1 MAKITIEEI
10 KDQHQALSERLAEEQ
25 DPQKLLKDVSVFIVQ
40 VRAAGE
46 SAPPGHERELLRS
59 LADAWGN
66 FVFRESGVFPPTELD
81 PYTGPEPQPIEDAQ
95 VFWYQQPITLI
106 LMAATLVTLVVVIVV
121 MAFSARSAA
130 VKATQTADVA
140 YLVSQGQTAAA
151 VTFAWQT
158 ETAPKTNTPTVT
170 PTLIYDTPTP
180 VVTTPDQRTAT
191 IEALLTQAAILDLT
205 PTPYSPTNTPT
216 PIPGTPGASGTG
228 DNLPIEQGLAVQIA
242 NLVEGQEVGPK
253 MLLQGTYSNLSPG
266 WSIHLLLQ
274 SLSEGGTIRLLDGSW
289 TVPEDNTSGE
299 WELEVTFG
307 QGEELTKRVSYNIIP
322 VVVWNNTG
330 LMALNRLAYQEVTE
344 VPKEEGLFSAPQIV
358 ADVPTVVRG
367 VYVWIDDVRLVYS
380 ALIKNK
386 SVLFTTGVDGSDHQI
401 ILVTE
406 NTWRLQPDVSPS
418 GKQIVFV
425 DKEVTLER
433 KELYRLWLV
442 NSNGSNPRSLTHQ
455 SNPIEQPV
463 WSPDGRFI
471 AYSTVLQSFVQA
483 KEPGEGV
490 WSLFLYDVENATHH
504 QLTKGINS
512 ARYPSWMPK
521 GESLV
526 FSSISPETNTMA
538 IFLLDIET
546 GEVNLV
552 LDMPKFEENHPAVSP
567 DGRQIAFSATTS
579 PEVNADIYL
588 FDIAAEEITRLTGLQ
603 GDDGLDWYPAWHP
616 DGKMIFFESLRVN
629 GTPTIWAL
637 DLADNSLVQVTS
649 GISDKNPY
657 VGLLKAFWLLEE

>member
-10 KDQHQALSERLAEEQ
+10 KNQHQTLSERLAEE
-25 DPQKLLKDVSVFIVQ
+25 KDLQRLIEEAKVFIVQ
-40 VRAAGE
+40 IRAAGE

-81 PYTGPEPQPIEDAQ
+81 PYTGPEPPPIEDVQ
-95 VFWYQQPITLI
+95 VFWYQRPITLI

-130 VKATQTADVA
+130 GKATQTADA
-140 YLVSQGQTAAA
+140 SYLLAQGETAA
-151 VTFAWQT
+151 VETFAWQT
-158 ETAPKTNTPTVT
+158 KSAQENITPTGT
-170 PTLIYDTPTP
+170 PTMIYYSPTP

-191 IEALLTQAAILDLT
+191 IEALLTEVASITQT
-205 PTPYSPTNTPT
+205 PLPAEPTCT
-216 PIPGTPGASGTG
+216 PIPTLPTTG
-228 DNLPIEQGLAVQIA
+228 GGDGDDLPIEQGLAVQIT

-253 MLLQGTYSNLSPG
+253 MVLQGTYSNLSPG

-289 TVPEDNTSGE
+289 TVPEGTTSGE

-307 QGEELTKRVSYNIIP
+307 EGDELTKRVSYNIIP
-322 VVVWNNTG
+322 VVVWKNTG
-330 LMALNRLAYQEVTE
+330 LTALNRINNQEMTE
-344 VPKEEGLFSAPQIV
+344 VPKEEGLFSTPQIV

-367 VYVWIDDVRLVYS
+367 VYFWIDDVRLVYS

-386 SVLFTTGVDGSDHQI
+386 SGLITTGVDGTDHQI

-406 NTWRLQPDVSPS
+406 NSYRLQPDVSPS
-418 GKQIVFV
+418 GKQIVYV
-425 DKEVTLER
+425 DQEVTSER

-442 NSNGSNPRSLTHQ
+442 ESNGSNPRSLTQQ
-455 SNPIEQPV
+455 SNPIEHPV
-463 WSPDGRFI
+463 WSPDGRYI
-471 AYSTVLQSFVQA
+471 AYSAVLQSFVQA
-483 KEPGEGV
+483 QEPGEGV
-490 WSLFLYDVENATHH
+490 WSLFLYDIESATHY
-504 QLTKGINS
+504 QLTKGVNS

-521 GESLV
+521 GEALV
-526 FSSISPETNTMA
+526 FSSVSPETNTLA
-538 IFLLDIET
+538 IFQINIET
-546 GEVNLV
+546 GEVELL
-552 LDMPKFEENHPAVSP
+552 LDMAKFEENHPAVSP
-567 DGRQIAFSATTS
+567 DGRQIVYSATTS
-579 PEVNADIYL
+579 PEANADIYL
-588 FDIAAEEITRLTGLQ
+588 FNIATEEITQLTGLR

-616 DGKMIFFESLRVN
+616 DGKTIFLESLRVG

-637 DLADNSLVQVTS
+637 NLADKSLVQVTS